1 MRCTTQRGHSRNAF
15 WRRNGL
21 FRSTIFSLYSLGS
34 SQPGP
39 NISLKPVVVDGP
51 CAPRAAIASQSEK
64 RKSAIAERPFLPITV
79 TELTLCTI
87 L

>member
-1 MRCTTQRGHSRNAF
+1 MHFGEEMDFSEALF
-15 WRRNGL
+15 FSKGGL
-21 FRSTIFSLYSLGS
+21 LYSLVS

-51 CAPRAAIASQSEK
+51 CAPRAVIASQSET